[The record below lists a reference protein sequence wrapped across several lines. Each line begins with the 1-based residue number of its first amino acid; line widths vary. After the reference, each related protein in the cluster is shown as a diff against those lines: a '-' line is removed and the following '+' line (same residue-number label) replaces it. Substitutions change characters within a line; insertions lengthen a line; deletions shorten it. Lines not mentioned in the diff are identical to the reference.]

1 MRTISVG
8 ELRQNPTRM
17 LNDVEAGEVYA
28 VTRHNREI
36 ARITP
41 TTSSTTAVPPK
52 RPGGARTSSLP
63 YVALP
68 GDMSMDEFLDELKG
82 EW

>member
-1 MRTISVG
+1 MRSISVG
-8 ELRQNPTRM
+8 ELPQNPTRM

-41 TTSSTTAVPPK
+41 TASATKAVAPK
-52 RPGGARTSSLP
+52 RQGGARTSSLP

-68 GDMSMDEFLDELKG
+68 GDMSMDQFLDELKG

>member
-17 LNDVEAGEVYA
+17 LNEVEAGEVYA

-41 TTSSTTAVPPK
+41 TTSSTAAVPPK
-52 RPGGARTSSLP
+52 RQGGARTSTLP